1 MSRRKIKTG
10 THKKKPRGKHAQNLE
25 AWNRKQPLRAAENMR
40 KYNRAI
46 QEQAEAEA
54 QRAAEAA
61 AQQAP
66 ADLEEKTECHLCIRQ
81 TEYICQ
87 TCGLPVCDD
96 CTEPMTVHNQ
106 LTETMCKQCYG
117 ERGDD
122 A

>member
-25 AWNRKQPLRAAENMR
+25 AWNRKQPQRAAQNMR

-61 AQQAP
+61 AEQTP
-66 ADLEEKTECHLCIRQ
+66 KTECHLCIRE

-87 TCGLPVCDD
+87 ACGRPVCDD

-106 LTETMCKQCYG
+106 LTETMCKECYR
-117 ERGDD
+117 ERGE
-122 A
+122 